1 MKKKISVIVALS
13 SLMLRVLGAE
23 AMPRIRS
30 MAKKLVAFFKFDNS
44 REGLKKKTIALALSC
59 VLTISVFAVGTVA
72 WFNDQSETAQNSFT
86 FGNIDINLTETG
98 AVEGKQTLKVNPGTK
113 VAKDPKVTVTPNSED
128 SYVYV
133 KVTEDITLD
142 GATETPEFKDFFQYE
157 IADGWT
163 EIGDTGIYYREHDK
177 TNTATE
183 YYIIEG
189 EGSGE
194 FKNGFVQGNPKVTN
208 EDVDAMSAHW
218 PTLTFKAYAVQKG
231 IASNAEDAWLK
242 AFA

>member
-1 MKKKISVIVALS
+1 M
-13 SLMLRVLGAE
+13 
-23 AMPRIRS
+23 
-30 MAKKLVAFFKFDNS
+30 
-44 REGLKKKTIALALSC
+44 
-59 VLTISVFAVGTVA
+59 FAAGTVA
-72 WFNDQSETAQNSFT
+72 WFNDQTDTTKNSFT
-86 FGNIDINLTETG
+86 FGNINIDLSESG
-98 AVEGKQTLKVNPGTK
+98 AVEGKQTLKLNPGTK

-133 KVTEDITLD
+133 KVTEDIRLD
-142 GATETPEFKDFFQYE
+142 GMSTKPNFKDYFQYE

-163 EIGDTGIYYREHDK
+163 QIGDTGIYYREHDK
-177 TNTATE
+177 TSSATE

-189 EGSGE
+189 EGNGE

-208 EDVDAMSAHW
+208 EDVNAMSAHW

-231 IASNAEDAWLK
+231 IAANAEDAWLK